1 MKRPISTILCMS
13 IIFFLSACSH
23 NLQSPTQEIYTL
35 VQNGTPLQEIS
46 NQNLSLPNDIYNGQV
61 LKYFRIG
68 DVLLALVLR
77 SSMNIGLSLPTV
89 NTETTF
95 GWILIARTWATQWSK
110 LIEIKDSNID
120 ISLKNNPHYLTLDEQ
135 KRLLLTVVDHN
146 GGWSGEGIMKVFI
159 LSPKGERILQ
169 SCYYFGT
176 NLDSNGID
184 TIEKYLA
191 YSIDFAT
198 HTPEP
203 ITSCQNTVAISYL

>member
-1 MKRPISTILCMS
+1 MS

-95 GWILIARTWATQWSK
+95 G
-110 LIEIKDSNID
+110 
-120 ISLKNNPHYLTLDEQ
+120 
-135 KRLLLTVVDHN
+135 
-146 GGWSGEGIMKVFI
+146 
-159 LSPKGERILQ
+159 
-169 SCYYFGT
+169 
-176 NLDSNGID
+176 
-184 TIEKYLA
+184 
-191 YSIDFAT
+191 
-198 HTPEP
+198 
-203 ITSCQNTVAISYL
+203 